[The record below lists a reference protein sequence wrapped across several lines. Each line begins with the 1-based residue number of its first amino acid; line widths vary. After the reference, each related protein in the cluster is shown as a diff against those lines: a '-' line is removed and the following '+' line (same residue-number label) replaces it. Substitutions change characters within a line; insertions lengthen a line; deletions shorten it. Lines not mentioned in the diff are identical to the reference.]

1 MLLNSLFDNYF
12 PIQSRGHHR
21 SQKLAMEETY
31 QLIRVLKENLD
42 ETATADQLEREVQD
56 RENAIQQIKD
66 NHQ

>member
-1 MLLNSLFDNYF
+1 
-12 PIQSRGHHR
+12 
-21 SQKLAMEETY
+21 MEETY